1 MGRIKT
7 QFIKITSTDLMTKH
21 SDKFTIDFE
30 HNKIAVSLL
39 TDVQSKKVRNVIAGY
54 LSRLVRNKKEF

>member
-7 QFIKITSTDLMTKH
+7 QFIKRTSTDLMGKH

-30 HNKIAVSLL
+30 HNKIAVSQL

-54 LSRLVRNKKEF
+54 LSRLVRNKKDF

>member
-7 QFIKITSTDLMTKH
+7 QFIKRTSTDLMSKH
-21 SDKFTIDFE
+21 SEKFTKDFE
-30 HNKIAVSLL
+30 HNKTAVSQL

-54 LSRLVRNKKEF
+54 ISRLVRNKKDF

>member
-7 QFIKITSTDLMTKH
+7 QFIKRTSNDLLAKH
-21 SDKFTIDFE
+21 ADKFNTNFE
-30 HNKIAVSLL
+30 HNKIVVGQV
-39 TDVQSKKVRNVIAGY
+39 TDVQSKKVRNIIAGY